1 MPRLIS
7 GRNVCFDFSKT
18 IPFAKQLY
26 LGNEGD
32 SPFNFAKNDDLHH
45 LIRVHELIK
54 SSSIY
59 SLSNVNLL
67 PGSLPMDTH
76 LVMRDAGLPLSQLE
90 EYIHLWPQSDQMV
103 IRQFC
108 TSDRATRI
116 FETLFT
122 QINLWLTKSL
132 NLNDLNKNQ
141 PSLNCWLF

>member
-7 GRNVCFDFSKT
+7 GRNVCFDFSKI

-26 LGNEGD
+26 LGNEE
-32 SPFNFAKNDDLHH
+32 SYPFNFTEKDDLYH
-45 LIRVHELIK
+45 LIRVHELINK
-54 SSSIY
+54 PSICNE
-59 SLSNVNLL
+59 SNINLV

-90 EYIHLWPQSDQMV
+90 EYIYLWPQGDQMFV
-103 IRQFC
+103 RQFY
-108 TSDRATRI
+108 TSDRALRI
-116 FETLFT
+116 FETIFT